1 MPVSLGGPDILVGN
15 ITDGKLVIKD
25 IQYVPTT
32 QLTSTTPS
40 SGPAPIIQP
49 PVLTPIN
56 PAINLNTPA
65 VANERLV
72 LFNRQTNEYLST
84 TPELAKEA
92 IAKNPN
98 IEFIAAFDS
107 ATADIVAKTLAE
119 NPPGNIDQ
127 MIMSEG
133 GKSDIAGNMQVLAF
147 LNALIVSLGNRG
159 GILSELLSSGR
170 ISPELNIYQ
179 MYDLAKGINDFE
191 NIYVPDA
198 PEVVVTQPPIRT
210 TKAIG
215 EEAPPSTVVPSPI
228 TTLALGEEAPPQ
240 PNKDILEKVAKRQKL
255 LNDLEAADR
264 IMDVNYCSDNRGSI
278 YFGRNDVNTYYMAGG
293 RGIPATNETCRIG
306 ARNRGN
312 DFGGQYAIAI
322 SKEDYKKGLRRQ
334 IAELDAEL
342 VSTRPPFSQPRPPS
356 GPVNP
361 WQLPMIEGLPQIVR
375 PPISSQPSIPS
386 NCVKVPPGVPPVPAG
401 CVPVRPPLPP
411 PLPPQIRPEIIR
423 PPVRPPAREKYDD
436 TGRGTGTI

>member
-32 QLTSTTPS
+32 QLPSTTPG

-49 PVLTPIN
+49 PALTPIN

-84 TPELAKEA
+84 TPELGKEA
-92 IAKNPN
+92 ISKNPN

-133 GKSDIAGNMQVLAF
+133 GKNDIAGNMQVLAF

-191 NIYVPDA
+191 SIYVPDA

-215 EEAPPSTVVPSPI
+215 EEAPPTTAVPSPI
-228 TTLALGEEAPPQ
+228 TTLALGEETPP
-240 PNKDILEKVAKRQKL
+240 DRQ
-255 LNDLEAADR
+255 
-264 IMDVNYCSDNRGSI
+264 IMDLIYCIGGEGTYDGI
-278 YFGRNDVNTYYMAGG
+278 DTYYVSNARRGCKINDKGEAKPYG
-293 RGIPATNETCRIG
+293 RV
-306 ARNRGN
+306 
-312 DFGGQYAIAI
+312 I
-322 SKEDYKKGLRRQ
+322 SKLEYDQGIRQ
-334 IAELDAEL
+334 
-342 VSTRPPFSQPRPPS
+342 SPRPPFSWPTSPS
-356 GPVNP
+356 GSLQPSLEIPGYPVNTP
-361 WQLPMIEGLPQIVR
+361 WEIPPMQ
-375 PPISSQPSIPS
+375 STIPS

-411 PLPPQIRPEIIR
+411 QKLPPIIFPPREPR
-423 PPVRPPAREKYDD
+423 PPREKYDD
-436 TGRGTGTI
+436 TGQGTGTI

>member
-32 QLTSTTPS
+32 QLPITTPG

-56 PAINLNTPA
+56 PAVNLNTPA

-84 TPELAKEA
+84 TPELGKEA

-228 TTLALGEEAPPQ
+228 TTLALGEETPP
-240 PNKDILEKVAKRQKL
+240 DRQ
-255 LNDLEAADR
+255 
-264 IMDVNYCSDNRGSI
+264 IMDLIYCIGGEGTYDGT
-278 YFGRNDVNTYYMAGG
+278 DTYYVSSARRGCKINDKGEEKPYG
-293 RGIPATNETCRIG
+293 RL
-306 ARNRGN
+306 
-312 DFGGQYAIAI
+312 I
-322 SKEDYKKGLRRQ
+322 SKEEYDQGIRQ
-334 IAELDAEL
+334 
-342 VSTRPPFSQPRPPS
+342 SPRPPFSQPRPPS
-356 GPVNP
+356 GSVNP

-401 CVPVRPPLPP
+401 CVPVPP
-411 PLPPQIRPEIIR
+411 PRPPQIRPEIIR